1 MTAIESTIDFLQT
14 HLPALIE
21 GLRVTLQL
29 TVGGAVCA
37 LLLSVTA
44 GLGRRSRRRW
54 LRWPANVY
62 VEIFRGTSAM
72 VQLFWFYFALP
83 FFGISLPALVTG
95 VLVLG
100 LNSGAYGAEVVR
112 SAIANVPHGQWEA
125 GRALNLDERGILF
138 RVVLPQALPMMLP
151 PAGNLLIELLK
162 NTALV
167 SLITLSEL
175 TFTAQVQRA
184 ATLDTVPMF
193 ALTLVIYFLVA
204 QILLAG
210 IRRLERNVTRHRRKR
225 A

>member
-1 MTAIESTIDFLQT
+1 VYEVIQFLQT

-29 TVGGAVCA
+29 TIGGAA
-37 LLLSVTA
+37 LALIMSVA
-44 GLGRRSRRRW
+44 GGLGRLSMHCT
-54 LRWPANVY
+54 LRWPANLY
-62 VEIFRGTSAM
+62 VEVFRGTSALI
-72 VQLFWFYFALP
+72 QLFWFYFALP
-83 FFGISLPALVTG
+83 FFGVSMPALVTG

-112 SAIANVPHGQWEA
+112 SAIANVPPGQWEA
-125 GRALNLDERGILF
+125 GRALNLSDRLVLWRII
-138 RVVLPQALPMMLP
+138 LPQALPMMLP

-184 ATLDTVPMF
+184 ATLDTVPLF
-193 ALTLVIYFLVA
+193 ALALLLYFLIA
-204 QILLAG
+204 QVLLAG
-210 IRRLERNVTRHRRKR
+210 MRWIENHLTRHRGSR

>member
-1 MTAIESTIDFLQT
+1 MAMFEFLRN
-14 HLPALIE
+14 HLPALID

-29 TVGGAVCA
+29 TVGGAALA
-37 LLLSVTA
+37 LLLALSG
-44 GLGRRSRRRW
+44 GLGRRSRSAW
-54 LRWPANVY
+54 LRWPANAY
-62 VEIFRGTSAM
+62 VETFRGTSAM

-83 FFGISLPALVTG
+83 FFGVSLPALATG

-112 SAIANVPHGQWEA
+112 SAVASVPRGQWEA
-125 GRALNLDERGILF
+125 GRSLNMDELQILW
-138 RVVLPQALPMMLP
+138 RIVLPQALPMMLP
-151 PAGNLLIELLK
+151 PAGNLLIELMK

-184 ATLDTVPMF
+184 ATLETVPLF
-193 ALTLVIYFLVA
+193 ALTLLIYFIVA
-204 QILLAG
+204 QLMLVG
-210 IRRLERNVTRHRRKR
+210 MRSLERKVTRHRGVR

>member
-1 MTAIESTIDFLQT
+1 VDAIEFLQT
-14 HLPALIE
+14 HLPRLVE

-29 TVGGAVCA
+29 TVGGAFCA
-37 LLLSVTA
+37 LVLAMLA
-44 GLGRRSRRRW
+44 GLGRRSRHRW

-62 VEIFRGTSAM
+62 VETFRGTSAM

-83 FFGISLPALVTG
+83 FFGVSLPALVTG

-112 SAIANVPHGQWEA
+112 SAVSNVPNGQWEA
-125 GRALNLDERGILF
+125 GRSLNLSERSILF
-138 RVVLPQALPMMLP
+138 RIVLPQALPMMLP
-151 PAGNLLIELLK
+151 PAGNLLIELMK

-184 ATLDTVPMF
+184 ATLDTVPLF
-193 ALTLVIYFLVA
+193 ALTLLIYFVVAQVLVA
-204 QILLAG
+204 G
-210 IRRLERNVTRHRRKR
+210 MRRLERSLTQHRETRT
-225 A
+225 

>member
-1 MTAIESTIDFLQT
+1 VIEFLQM
-14 HLPALIE
+14 HGPPLID

-37 LLLSVTA
+37 LALAVMS
-44 GLGRRSRRRW
+44 GLGRRSRRAW
-54 LRWPANVY
+54 LRWPATTY
-62 VEIFRGTSAM
+62 VELFRGTSAM

-95 VLVLG
+95 VVVLG

-112 SAIANVPHGQWEA
+112 SAIANVPRGQWEA
-125 GRALNLDERGILF
+125 GRALNLSDARILW
-138 RVVLPQALPMMLP
+138 RIVVPQALPMMLP
-151 PAGNLLIELLK
+151 PAGNLLIELMK

-184 ATLDTVPMF
+184 ATLETVPLF
-193 ALTLVIYFLVA
+193 ALTLLIYFLLA
-204 QILLAG
+204 QVLLTG
-210 IRRLERNVTRHRRKR
+210 MRRLERNVTRHREKR

>member
-1 MTAIESTIDFLQT
+1 MGAIEFLQT

-29 TVGGAVCA
+29 TFGGAALA
-37 LLLSVTA
+37 LLLA
-44 GLGRRSRRRW
+44 LAGGLGRRSRHRW
-54 LRWPANVY
+54 LRWPSNAY
-62 VEIFRGTSAM
+62 VELFRGTSAM

-83 FFGISLPALVTG
+83 FFGVSLPALLTG

-112 SAIANVPHGQWEA
+112 SAIANVPGGQWEA
-125 GRALNLDERGILF
+125 ARALNLDERRTLL

-151 PAGNLLIELLK
+151 PAGNLLIELMK

-184 ATLDTVPMF
+184 ATLDTVPLF
-193 ALTLVIYFLVA
+193 ALTLLIYFIVA
-204 QILLAG
+204 QILSAG
-210 IRRLERNVTRHRRKR
+210 MRNLERRATRHRGGR

>member
-1 MTAIESTIDFLQT
+1 MGTVDATIEFLQT

-37 LLLSVTA
+37 LLLAVLG
-44 GLGRRSRRRW
+44 GLGRRSRHRW

-112 SAIANVPHGQWEA
+112 SAIANVPRGQWEA
-125 GRALNLDERGILF
+125 GRSLNLDERHVVF
-138 RVVLPQALPMMLP
+138 RVIVPQALPMMLP

-184 ATLDTVPMF
+184 ATLDTVPLF
-193 ALTLVIYFLVA
+193 ALTLLIYFLVA
-204 QILLAG
+204 QILLTG
-210 IRRLERNVTRHRRKR
+210 MRRLEKKVTRHQRTR

>member
-1 MTAIESTIDFLQT
+1 MIEFLQT

-29 TVGGAVCA
+29 TFGGALCA
-37 LLLSVTA
+37 LVLAIVA
-44 GLGRRSRRRW
+44 GLGRRSTHRW

-62 VEIFRGTSAM
+62 VEAFRGTSAM
-72 VQLFWFYFALP
+72 VQLFWFYFVLP
-83 FFGISLPALVTG
+83 FFGVSLPALLTG

-112 SAIANVPHGQWEA
+112 SAIVNVPHGQWEA
-125 GRALNLDERGILF
+125 GRALNLTERRILF
-138 RVVLPQALPMMLP
+138 RVIVPQALPMMLP
-151 PAGNLLIELLK
+151 PAGNLLIELMK

-184 ATLDTVPMF
+184 ATLETVPLF
-193 ALTLVIYFLVA
+193 ALTLLIYFLVA
-204 QILLAG
+204 QVLLTG
-210 IRRLERNVTRHRRKR
+210 MRRLERNVTRHRGTR

>member
-1 MTAIESTIDFLQT
+1 MTLDAVLAFLQT
-14 HLPALIE
+14 HLPALVG

-29 TVGGAVCA
+29 TVGGAGLA
-37 LLLSVTA
+37 LLLSLAT
-44 GLGRRSRRRW
+44 GLGRRSRHRW
-54 LRWPANVY
+54 LRWPANAY
-62 VEIFRGTSAM
+62 VEIFRGTSAL

-95 VLVLG
+95 AVVLG

-112 SAIANVPHGQWEA
+112 SAIANVPRGQWEA
-125 GRALNLDERGILF
+125 ARALNLTPRQAMR
-138 RVVLPQALPMMLP
+138 RVILPQALPMMLP

-184 ATLDTVPMF
+184 ATLETVPLF
-193 ALTLVIYFLVA
+193 TLTLLIYFAVA
-204 QILLAG
+204 QLLLAG
-210 IRRLERNVTRHRRKR
+210 VRRIERNVTRHRGDR

>member
-1 MTAIESTIDFLQT
+1 MTLEDAVAFLQT

-29 TVGGAVCA
+29 TVGGAA
-37 LLLSVTA
+37 LALMLSLAA
-44 GLGRRSRRRW
+44 GLGRRSPHGW
-54 LRWPANVY
+54 LRWPANLY
-62 VEIFRGTSAM
+62 VEVFRGTSAL

-83 FFGISLPALVTG
+83 FFGVSLPALVTG
-95 VLVLG
+95 VVVLG

-112 SAIANVPHGQWEA
+112 SAIANVPPGQWEA
-125 GRALNLDERGILF
+125 ARALNLSNRQVMR
-138 RVVLPQALPMMLP
+138 RVILPQALPMMLP

-184 ATLDTVPMF
+184 ATLETVPLF
-193 ALTLVIYFLVA
+193 ALTLLIYFGIA
-204 QILLAG
+204 QILLTG
-210 IRRLERNVTRHRRKR
+210 MRRLERNVTRHRGTS

>member
-1 MTAIESTIDFLQT
+1 MTLENLAAFLQA
-14 HLPALIE
+14 HLPVLVD

-29 TVGGAVCA
+29 TVGGAGLA
-37 LLLSVTA
+37 LLLSLAA
-44 GLGRRSRRRW
+44 GLGRGSRHRW
-54 LRWPANVY
+54 FRWPANLY
-62 VEIFRGTSAM
+62 VEIFRGTSAL

-95 VLVLG
+95 VVVLG

-112 SAIANVPHGQWEA
+112 SAIANVPRGQWEA
-125 GRALNLDERGILF
+125 ARALNLDPRTILR
-138 RVVLPQALPMMLP
+138 RVIMPQALPMMLP

-184 ATLDTVPMF
+184 ATLDTVPLF
-193 ALTLVIYFLVA
+193 ALTLLIYFAVA
-204 QILLAG
+204 QVLLTG
-210 IRRLERNVTRHRRKR
+210 MRRLERNVTRHRGRR

>member
-1 MTAIESTIDFLQT
+1 MT
-14 HLPALIE
+14 HLPRLVE

-29 TVGGAVCA
+29 TVGGA
-37 LLLSVTA
+37 LLAVPLAAAA
-44 GLGRRSRRRW
+44 GLARRSASRL

-62 VEIFRGTSAM
+62 VEIFRGTSAL

-83 FFGISLPALVTG
+83 FFGLSLPALVTG

-112 SAIANVPHGQWEA
+112 SAIAAVPRGQWEA
-125 GRALNLDERGILF
+125 ARALGLGAKQALL
-138 RVVLPQALPMMLP
+138 RVILPQALPMMLP

-167 SLITLSEL
+167 SLITLAEL

-184 ATLDTVPMF
+184 ATLETVPLF
-193 ALTLVIYFLVA
+193 ALTLLIYFAVA
-204 QILLAG
+204 QLVLLG
-210 IRRLERNVTRHRRKR
+210 MRRLERHVTRHRRGR

>member
-1 MTAIESTIDFLQT
+1 MGVIDFLHT
-14 HLPALIE
+14 HLPRLIE

-29 TVGGAVCA
+29 TVGGALCA
-37 LLLSVTA
+37 LVLAMLA

-54 LRWPANVY
+54 CRWPASVY
-62 VEIFRGTSAM
+62 VETFRGTSAM

-83 FFGISLPALVTG
+83 FFGVSLPALLTG

-112 SAIANVPHGQWEA
+112 GAVNNVPNGQWEA
-125 GRALNLDERGILF
+125 GRALNLSERSILF
-138 RVVLPQALPMMLP
+138 RIVLPQALPMMLP
-151 PAGNLLIELLK
+151 PAGNLLIELMK

-184 ATLDTVPMF
+184 ATLDTVPLF
-193 ALTLVIYFLVA
+193 ALTLLIYFVVAQVLVA
-204 QILLAG
+204 G
-210 IRRLERNVTRHRRKR
+210 MRRLERSLTQHRETR